1 MIALHHAIWSNY
13 FQVGEAALASGDC
26 LTAEAMFRESL
37 IVASA
42 QAQEPLREA
51 NSAFA
56 LALALLP
63 QRPQRA
69 EAQQLLRRAVR
80 IYGTVENLDCQ
91 TFVSC
96 VSSLADSYCQE
107 DFPERALPL
116 LKHGVKIVSQQ
127 AGLAAPYLVPLFKRM
142 ALIYSEKRYYR
153 KADECFRRSLQLSTS
168 R

>member
-1 MIALHHAIWSNY
+1 MIAVHQAIWSNY
-13 FQVGEAALASGDC
+13 FQVGEAALASGDFI
-26 LTAEAMFRESL
+26 TAETMFREAL
-37 IVASA
+37 MVASV
-42 QAQEPLREA
+42 QALEPMHEA

-69 EAQQLLRRAVR
+69 EAQQLMRRAVR
-80 IYGTVENLDCQ
+80 IYATVENLDCQ

-116 LKHGVKIVSQQ
+116 LKQAVKRVSQQ
-127 AGLAAPYLVPLFKRM
+127 TGLAAPHLVPLFKRM

-153 KADECFRRSLQLSTS
+153 KADQCFQRSLQLLN
-168 R
+168 

>member
-1 MIALHHAIWSNY
+1 MIAIHQAIWSNY
-13 FQVGEAALASGDC
+13 FQVGEAALASGDSF
-26 LTAEAMFRESL
+26 TAEAMFRESL
-37 IVASA
+37 IIASV
-42 QAQEPLREA
+42 QALEPMHEA

-69 EAQQLLRRAVR
+69 EAQQLMRRAVR
-80 IYGTVENLDCQ
+80 IYATVENLDCQ

-116 LKHGVKIVSQQ
+116 LKQAVKIVSQKT
-127 AGLAAPYLVPLFKRM
+127 GLAAPYLVPLFKRM
-142 ALIYSEKRYYR
+142 ALIYSEKKYYS
-153 KADECFRRSLQLSTS
+153 KADECFRRSLQLSM
-168 R
+168 